1 MKEFLSKNK
10 EQVKQLAIAYILSR
24 LLLIGLLY
32 ALNGFDITKLFD
44 CEHYINIAKNG
55 YTQPME
61 YAFFPLLPLIIRYF
75 GIFGTCIINQI
86 AVIGTTY
93 FIYKIAEEQFHID
106 PVLACRIWLVSPI
119 SMFTI
124 LPYTEPLFIFF
135 TIASYYLYKNKKYY
149 ILAGIFLGLSVMIR
163 STGSL
168 LFFTIALFMFIN
180 LLKKEEK
187 FLNCVKVFVPAT
199 IISLIY
205 PIYLQ
210 ITLGNWKFFM
220 DVQYTEWGKIH
231 SNLLNTFLKF
241 PFVLTVSHPFVRVVY
256 AIDFIITGIFIILLI
271 IFLAK
276 KIIKKDITN
285 YDIYT
290 YMIIS
295 LLVIT
300 ATCSGEKSPMVSY
313 YRYFYACFPVF
324 FLLPQKKY
332 VLNIHKAVMIIYS
345 LFFYFRF
352 YFF

>member
-1 MKEFLSKNK
+1 MKDFLNKNK
-10 EQVKQLAIAYILSR
+10 QQVKQLAITYILSR
-24 LLLIGLLY
+24 IILIGLLY
-32 ALNGFDITKLFD
+32 ARKDFDINTLFD

-55 YTQPME
+55 YTQLME
-61 YAFFPLLPLIIRYF
+61 YAFFPLIPLIIRCF
-75 GIFGTCIINQI
+75 GAFGTCIINQI

-93 FIYKIAEEQFHID
+93 FIYKIAEEQFKID
-106 PVLACRIWLVSPI
+106 PVLTCKLWIVSPI

-124 LPYTEPLFIFF
+124 IPYTEPLFLFF

-149 ILAGIFLGLSVMIR
+149 FLTGIFLGLSVMTR

-187 FLNCVKVFVPAT
+187 FINCVKVFAPAT
-199 IISLIY
+199 IISLLY

-241 PFVLTVSHPFVRVVY
+241 PLVLTVSHPFVRVVY

-271 IFLAK
+271 VFLAK
-276 KIIKKDITN
+276 KIIKKDINN

-324 FLLPQKKY
+324 FLLPQKRY
-332 VLNIHKAVMIIYS
+332 VLSIHKFIMIIYS
-345 LFFYFRF
+345 FFFYFGL